1 MLSSARMRRR
11 VVWIGGIGAAIA
23 LVVILAVVVFPS
35 SKPSAAEK
43 MTNKKAD
50 VVHTPKHH
58 SFDHREAPVVLANA
72 KNFIR
77 TAVEQKNLAGSWNTI
92 APSMKVGFT
101 KQSWVK
107 GDALPFPPY
116 PADLPRARWQLSFS
130 YPTEVGLRVALFPKR
145 HAKIKPVVFDVVERK
160 YGHGDQT
167 RWLVSSF
174 TPAPSGSGDFGSSGG
189 TSRYS
194 PGSASTVAS
203 PIRHTSTI
211 WLILPFGVL
220 VGGLIIGGGGLL
232 AYKSWRNA
240 AIYRAY
246 AREHQ
251 RSS

>member
-1 MLSSARMRRR
+1 MWL
-11 VVWIGGIGAAIA
+11 GGLAAA
-23 LVVILAVVVFPS
+23 AGLVVVLAVVVFPS

-43 MTNKKAD
+43 MSNQKAD

-58 SFDHREAPVVLANA
+58 SFNRHEAPIVLANA
-72 KNFIR
+72 KSFIR
-77 TAVEQKNLAGSWNTI
+77 SAVEQKDLAASWNVV

-101 KQSWVK
+101 KRSWVK
-107 GDALPFPPY
+107 GSELPFPPY
-116 PADLPRARWQLSFS
+116 PAYLPRARWQLSFS
-130 YPTEVGLRVALFPKR
+130 YPTEVGLRVALFPKP
-145 HAKIKPVVFDVVERK
+145 HAKIKPVVFDVVERR

-174 TPAPSGSGDFGSSGG
+174 NPAPSASGDFSSVGGSKG
-189 TSRYS
+189 RNLAS
-194 PGSASTVAS
+194 PGSGANMAS
-203 PIRHTSTI
+203 PVRHTSAI

-220 VGGLIIGGGGLL
+220 VGGLILGLGGFL

-246 AREHQ
+246 TREHQ